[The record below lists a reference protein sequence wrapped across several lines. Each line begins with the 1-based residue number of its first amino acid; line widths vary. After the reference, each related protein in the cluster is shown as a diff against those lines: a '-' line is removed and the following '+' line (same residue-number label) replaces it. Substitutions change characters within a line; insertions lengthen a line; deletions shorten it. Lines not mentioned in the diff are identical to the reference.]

1 MIKRLLISILAA
13 GLLGL
18 AGRYVYMELEQESIC
33 SICHRAIHEGTSFLI
48 HLQDGHTEEVCC
60 PRCGLRFMKG
70 RDDITDVEA
79 ADFYSGERLPARQAF
94 YVEGSSVHPC
104 CKDIAEKDRSGVR
117 YDLVWDRCLPS
128 LIAFK
133 SWDEADAFRNQ
144 YGGVVKVYDELLQ
157 EEI

>member
-48 HLQDGHTEEVCC
+48 YLQDGHTEEVCC

-70 RDDITDVEA
+70 RDDIADVEA

-104 CKDIAEKDRSGVR
+104 CKDIAEKISQCATVDGAGIIAAVLALAQAVR
-117 YDLVWDRCLPS
+117 ALAYVQLH
-128 LIAFK
+128 
-133 SWDEADAFRNQ
+133 
-144 YGGVVKVYDELLQ
+144 
-157 EEI
+157 EEQIEKGETK